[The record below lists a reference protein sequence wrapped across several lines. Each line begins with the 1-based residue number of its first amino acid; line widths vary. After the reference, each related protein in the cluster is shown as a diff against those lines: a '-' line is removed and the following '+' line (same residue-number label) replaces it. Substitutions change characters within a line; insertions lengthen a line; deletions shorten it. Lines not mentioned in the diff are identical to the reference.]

1 MGRERVT
8 NSIAS
13 STEMLEFRR
22 ILHRPMD
29 YHSTGWRGIHLGLGV
44 QSTVVPD
51 IWMLTTNALSPT
63 QEHTDD
69 KKEGCES

>member
-13 STEMLEFRR
+13 SPEMLEFRR

-29 YHSTGWRGIHLGLGV
+29 YHSMGWRGIHLGLGV
-44 QSTVVPD
+44 RSTVVPD
-51 IWMLTTNALSPT
+51 IWMLTSLLSPT